1 MIFKIA
7 AFIVLSTLFSCQSNL
22 TFKKMSKLDKG
33 MTREEVMSIVGIRPE
48 KEFRFQ
54 SKGKSYDVTITPW
67 KPGST
72 SALAL
77 LQTTAY
83 LKTQFYVL
91 YLNGKVRYW
100 GMLNDFS
107 KSEDSEINDLANE
120 IHAKTEQL

>member
-1 MIFKIA
+1 MIIKIA

-22 TFKKMSKLDKG
+22 IFKKMSKLDKG
-33 MTREEVMSIVGIRPE
+33 MTREEVMSIVDIRPE
-48 KEFRFQ
+48 KEFRLQ

-72 SALAL
+72 TALAL
-77 LQTTAY
+77 LQNTAY
-83 LKTQFYVL
+83 FKTQFYVL